1 MMLVIKQRSFK
12 PFASQ
17 KDHFSNRGQQVY
29 GVLASMELRKMAH
42 EMTAEQK
49 KMITNWQ
56 WAAITSARN
65 I

>member
-49 KMITNWQ
+49 
-56 WAAITSARN
+56 R
-65 I
+65 